1 MFKQKKLL
9 VGIVVTS
16 ALLGIGF
23 NGNVAEAQAGEEEV
37 LQATDSTIVKGT
49 WGTAPVEY
57 DTSTA
62 TLTVF
67 AGEISKRY
75 IRFSDGNSISTDD
88 IKHIK
93 FQEGVIAPTDS
104 SGLFTSRY
112 LDEPGWR
119 NLESIEGNLDTSN
132 VTNMLY
138 MFCLTDK
145 LKTLDVSN
153 WDTSNVTDMNSMF
166 EEASSLTTLDV
177 SNWDTSN
184 VTDMNSMFEEAS
196 SLTTLDVS
204 NWDTSNVTDMNSM
217 FEEASSLTTLNVS
230 NWDTSNVTD
239 MVAMFALASSLT
251 TLNVSN
257 WDTSNVQNMVAMF
270 ALASSLTTLDVSN
283 WDTSNVQYM
292 GWMFKDAS
300 SLTNLDVSNW
310 DTSSI
315 AYDNPIPEEIG
326 MELTMNQMFEGTN
339 LQSITL
345 GPASIFDHTT
355 GLPLIVETE
364 EYTGAWERIEP
375 ESPMSLYMNS
385 DEFMINYDGTKPGT
399 YVRQKNRT
407 NLEVKDTTLIIGD
420 TWQAEDNVL
429 SATDKYGLDVPVT
442 ELTVDGTVD
451 TNKLGDYEVTYHY
464 GPFTKTAKITVV
476 ENQTNINVK
485 DTTIVVGDTWQAEDN
500 FLSAIDKYGVDVPFT
515 ELTVEGTVDTSKAG
529 TYEITYHYGSFTKTA
544 KITVA
549 ENQTN
554 INVKDTTIVVG
565 DTWQA
570 EDNFLSAIDKYG
582 VDVPFAELTV
592 EGTVDTSKAGS
603 YEITYRYGSF
613 TKIAK
618 ITVTAKE
625 VSKQP
630 ESPVT
635 PPKEG
640 AVELAGKEA
649 SSAIT
654 NHSVNESY
662 NLSENKQTY
671 SLSQTKNEASASKES
686 DKRLPST
693 GEKVGILSVLIG
705 IVLLSSATIIYTKR
719 KENY

>member
-145 LKTLDVSN
+145 LK
-153 WDTSNVTDMNSMF
+153 
-166 EEASSLTTLDV
+166 TLDV

-500 FLSAIDKYGVDVPFT
+500 FLSAIDKYGVDVPF
-515 ELTVEGTVDTSKAG
+515 
-529 TYEITYHYGSFTKTA
+529 
-544 KITVA
+544 
-549 ENQTN
+549 
-554 INVKDTTIVVG
+554 
-565 DTWQA
+565 
-570 EDNFLSAIDKYG
+570 
-582 VDVPFAELTV
+582 AELTV

>member
-1 MFKQKKLL
+1 
-9 VGIVVTS
+9 
-16 ALLGIGF
+16 
-23 NGNVAEAQAGEEEV
+23 
-37 LQATDSTIVKGT
+37 
-49 WGTAPVEY
+49 
-57 DTSTA
+57 
-62 TLTVF
+62 
-67 AGEISKRY
+67 
-75 IRFSDGNSISTDD
+75 
-88 IKHIK
+88 
-93 FQEGVIAPTDS
+93 
-104 SGLFTSRY
+104 
-112 LDEPGWR
+112 
-119 NLESIEGNLDTSN
+119 
-132 VTNMLY
+132 
-138 MFCLTDK
+138 
-145 LKTLDVSN
+145 
-153 WDTSNVTDMNSMF
+153 
-166 EEASSLTTLDV
+166 
-177 SNWDTSN
+177 
-184 VTDMNSMFEEAS
+184 
-196 SLTTLDVS
+196 
-204 NWDTSNVTDMNSM
+204 
-217 FEEASSLTTLNVS
+217 VS

-407 NLEVKDTTLIIGD
+407 NLEVKDTTLII
-420 TWQAEDNVL
+420 
-429 SATDKYGLDVPVT
+429 
-442 ELTVDGTVD
+442 
-451 TNKLGDYEVTYHY
+451 
-464 GPFTKTAKITVV
+464 
-476 ENQTNINVK
+476 
-485 DTTIVVGDTWQAEDN
+485 GDTWQAEDN